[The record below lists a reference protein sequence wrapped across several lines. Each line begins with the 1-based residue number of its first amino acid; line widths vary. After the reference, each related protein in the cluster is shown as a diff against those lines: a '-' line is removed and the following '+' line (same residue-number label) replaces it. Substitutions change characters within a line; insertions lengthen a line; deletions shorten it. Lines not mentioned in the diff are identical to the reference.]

1 MTMRTDLDHLPAAK
15 QRELERIVEIIFDK
29 FREATENATGRRKGA
44 RILKIVL
51 FGSHARGE
59 WVDAP
64 LSANQYKSDYDI
76 LIIVSQKEL
85 TDRAAFW
92 AKAEE
97 RLIRAYT
104 IEKTLRTPVNF
115 IVHSLHEV
123 NDGLAHGRVF
133 FMEVA
138 KDGIALYDADGSEL
152 ATPKPKTPQRAL
164 DTARE
169 YFDENSSG
177 AASFFRGYVDARKH
191 GDWKKA
197 AFDLHQA
204 AERLYQGLLLTL
216 TFYTPYNHNIA
227 FLRSLAEGLDRRL
240 YGVWPETAHRER
252 AMFQKLK
259 EAYTKARYSKH
270 YKISEE
276 ELTWLGARVEELGR
290 VVHQVCSERIVAL
303 EAAAS
308 K

>member
-1 MTMRTDLDHLPAAK
+1 MRTDVDHLPAAK
-15 QRELERIVEIIFDK
+15 QRELERIVEILFDE
-29 FREATENATGRRKGA
+29 FGQATENATGRRKGA
-44 RILKIVL
+44 RILKIIL
-51 FGSHARGE
+51 FGSHARGD
-59 WVDAP
+59 WVDAT

-76 LIIVSQKEL
+76 LVIVSQKEL
-85 TDRAAFW
+85 TDRAAYW

-138 KDGIALYDADGSEL
+138 KDGVALYEADDREL
-152 ATPKPKTPQRAL
+152 ATPKPKTPQQAL

-169 YFDENSSG
+169 YFEDGFPSAMKRYEG
-177 AASFFRGYVDARKH
+177 AQFYCQKGYSKD
-191 GDWKKA
+191 A

-204 AERLYQGLLLTL
+204 TERLYSTLLLTL

-227 FLRSLAEGLDRRL
+227 FLRSLAESLDRRL
-240 YGVWPETAHRER
+240 HGIWPETNRNER
-252 AMFQKLK
+252 GMFQKLK

-270 YKISEE
+270 YRISEV
-276 ELTWLGARVEELGR
+276 ELTWLGARVEELGQ
-290 VVHQVCSERIVAL
+290 VVHQVCTERIVQL
-303 EAAAS
+303 EKTARG
-308 K
+308 

>member
-1 MTMRTDLDHLPAAK
+1 MRTDIDHLPAAK
-15 QRELERIVEIIFDK
+15 QRELERIVEVIFDE

-51 FGSHARGE
+51 FGSHARGD

-76 LIIVSQKEL
+76 LVIVSQKEL
-85 TDRAAFW
+85 TDRATYW
-92 AKAEE
+92 LKAEE

-104 IEKTLRTPVNF
+104 IEKTLPTPVNF

-138 KDGIALYDADGSEL
+138 KDGIALYEADDREL
-152 ATPKPKTPQRAL
+152 TTPKPKTSKQAL
-164 DTARE
+164 ETAQE
-169 YFDENSSG
+169 YFEEWLPN
-177 AASFFRGYVDARKH
+177 AAGFLKVFHFCMTER
-191 GDWKKA
+191 DWKRA
-197 AFDLHQA
+197 AFLLHQA
-204 AERLYQGLLLTL
+204 TESLYQGLLLTV
-216 TFYTPYNHNIA
+216 TFYAPHNHNIA

-240 YGVWPETAHRER
+240 YGIWPETAHRER

-276 ELTWLGARVEELGR
+276 ELAWLGARVEELGR
-290 VVHQVCSERIVAL
+290 VVHQVCSERIAAL
-303 EAAAS
+303 EAAARG
-308 K
+308 

>member
-1 MTMRTDLDHLPAAK
+1 MRTDLDHLPAPK
-15 QRELERIVEIIFDK
+15 QRELERIVEVIFDE
-29 FREATENATGRRKGA
+29 FRQATENATGRRKGA
-44 RILKIVL
+44 RILKVIL
-51 FGSHARGE
+51 FGSHARGD

-76 LIIVSQKEL
+76 LVIVSQKEL
-85 TDRAAFW
+85 TDRAAYW

-138 KDGIALYDADGSEL
+138 KDGVALYEADDREL
-152 ATPKPKTPQRAL
+152 ATPKPKTPEQAL
-164 DTARE
+164 KAARE
-169 YFDENSSG
+169 YFEDGMVG
-177 AASFFRGYVDARKH
+177 AMSRHKLAKYAVEEGLLKD
-191 GDWKKA
+191 A
-197 AFDLHQA
+197 AFDLHQTT
-204 AERLYQGLLLTL
+204 ERLYACLLLTL

-240 YGVWPETAHRER
+240 HGIWPEANRRER

-270 YKISEE
+270 YKISED
-276 ELTWLGARVEELGR
+276 ELTWLGERVEELGR
-290 VVHQVCSERIVAL
+290 VVHEVCSERMAAL
-303 EAAAS
+303 EAAARE
-308 K
+308 

>member
-1 MTMRTDLDHLPAAK
+1 MRTDIDHLPAPK
-15 QRELERIVEIIFDK
+15 QRELERIVEVIFDE

-51 FGSHARGE
+51 FGSHARGD

-64 LSANQYKSDYDI
+64 LSGNQYKSDYDI
-76 LIIVSQKEL
+76 LVIVSQKEL
-85 TDRAAFW
+85 TDRATYW
-92 AKAEE
+92 MKAEE

-138 KDGIALYDADGSEL
+138 NDGIALYEADDRAL
-152 ATPKPKTPQRAL
+152 HDPKPKTPQQAL
-164 DTARE
+164 VAAKE
-169 YFDENSSG
+169 YFEEGFPSAIKRFEG
-177 AASFFRGYVDARKH
+177 AQFYQQKGYLKD
-191 GDWKKA
+191 A

-204 AERLYQGLLLTL
+204 TERLYSSLLLTL
-216 TFYTPYNHNIA
+216 TFYAPYNHNIA

-240 YGVWPETAHRER
+240 YGIWPETAHRER

-270 YKISEE
+270 FKISEE
-276 ELTWLGARVEELGR
+276 ELAWLGACVEELGR
-290 VVHQVCSERIVAL
+290 VVHQVCSERIAAL
-303 EAAAS
+303 EAAAHP
-308 K
+308 